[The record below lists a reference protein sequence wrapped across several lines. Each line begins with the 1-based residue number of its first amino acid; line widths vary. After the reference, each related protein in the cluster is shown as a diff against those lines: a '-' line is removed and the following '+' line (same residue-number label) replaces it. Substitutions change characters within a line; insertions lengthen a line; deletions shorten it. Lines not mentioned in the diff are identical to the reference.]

1 MLIFY
6 LFKKKYIFRKKVNK
20 CLKVMKIKI
29 YSNKKISLKN
39 KSNKIKKH
47 IKSTDLALSSNK
59 LTTKLDNILTKLD
72 L

>member
-1 MLIFY
+1 
-6 LFKKKYIFRKKVNK
+6 
-20 CLKVMKIKI
+20 MKIKI

-59 LTTKLDNILTKLD
+59 LTTKLDNVLKKLE